1 MNPCDHTVGALHN
14 QIAKKPVIRKKL
26 LKEPRVKTHY
36 MQKNKNKNYR
46 VSLGQK
52 LSMPEDNGETSL
64 KS

>member
-1 MNPCDHTVGALHN
+1 
-14 QIAKKPVIRKKL
+14 
-26 LKEPRVKTHY
+26 

-64 KS
+64 KYWKFKKYKKPTQNSISSEYNFHE